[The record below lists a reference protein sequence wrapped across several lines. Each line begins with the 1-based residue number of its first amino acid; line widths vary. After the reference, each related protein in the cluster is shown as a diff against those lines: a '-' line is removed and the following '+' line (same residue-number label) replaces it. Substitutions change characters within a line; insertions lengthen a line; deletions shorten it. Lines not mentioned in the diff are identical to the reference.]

1 MHLAEPGGFR
11 HDPKFLPLA
20 LLLHFAELFERLV
33 ETDLEP
39 MFVEGE
45 VNEGLALL
53 AKHFGHGE
61 GGVDLVVF
69 CVYSVRLFCDAQCK
83 HIRFEG
89 SSAIQAPGEIGY
101 GLGELNLGGVLRLV
115 LIEESFAVALV
126 GGGAV
131 RWQDDG
137 WASGPVTEAVEGG
150 GSFTGLAAR

>member
-1 MHLAEPGGFR
+1 E
-11 HDPKFLPLA
+11 
-20 LLLHFAELFERLV
+20 LLERLV
-33 ETDLEP
+33 VADVEA
-39 MFVEGE
+39 MFVESK

-83 HIRFEG
+83 HIGFEG
-89 SSAIQAPGEIGY
+89 SGAIQAPGEIGY

-115 LIEESFAVALV
+115 LIEESFAVALI
-126 GGGAV
+126 GGEVV

-137 WASGPVTEAVEGG
+137 LASEPVAEGVEG
-150 GSFTGLAAR
+150 AALY